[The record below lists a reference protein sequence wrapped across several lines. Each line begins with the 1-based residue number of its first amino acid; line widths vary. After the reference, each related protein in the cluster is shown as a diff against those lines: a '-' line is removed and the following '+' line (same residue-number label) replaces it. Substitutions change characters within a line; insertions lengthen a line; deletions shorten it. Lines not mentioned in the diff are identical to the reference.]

1 MFSKAIN
8 YSFRVWVTSVL
19 VSPIIYL
26 PVSFYRQSEPL
37 KLVDAI
43 EGAIPIY
50 MLFVVLETALSSV
63 TYLVFAAMVWLAVA
77 TIRHDLWLKS
87 VTFSIGVMLSI
98 GNYVL
103 ICRSELADS
112 DYMFFTMMLCNT
124 ATIGWACWFYDLKPK
139 EKQLNTN
146 YNNNSSKMNKKTL
159 LLMLLIAILIC
170 CININNINAT
180 TNSNRASAHVAGP
193 YCDIRSI

>member
-1 MFSKAIN
+1 MFSKVIK
-8 YSFRVWVTSVL
+8 YSFRAWITSVL
-19 VSPIIYL
+19 VSPVFYL

-63 TYLVFAAMVWLAVA
+63 TYLVFAAMVWLALA
-77 TIRHDLWLKS
+77 TIRRELWLKS

-112 DYMFFTMMLCNT
+112 DYIFLTMMLCNT
-124 ATIGWACWFYDLKPK
+124 ATIGWACWFYQLKAK
-139 EKQLNTN
+139 E
-146 YNNNSSKMNKKTL
+146 NK
-159 LLMLLIAILIC
+159 
-170 CININNINAT
+170 
-180 TNSNRASAHVAGP
+180 S
-193 YCDIRSI
+193 